1 MRALRVLV
9 VDDSAVNRRTLAD
22 LLSQMPGVTVVGVAQ
37 DGDEALRQA
46 ASLAPDLITLD
57 LEMPRMD
64 GFTFLR
70 LLMASRPTPVLV
82 VSSHSAKENVFRA
95 LELGAIDFIAK
106 PETFLTT
113 HNQEVRE
120 QLDRMVAM
128 VRQLA
133 PAGPQLRRSTI
144 PRETPRPDPHQEAL
158 PPKRPR
164 PPSRL
169 LVIASSTGGPTAL
182 LDLFAQLPQ
191 RSDCCIVV
199 AQHMPERFTRAFA
212 ERLDRMSPFR
222 VSEAG
227 DGDSLYAEQGVVC
240 PGGKCVEVDFLN
252 GRVLLHVVDP
262 DPRDRYTPSADR
274 LFRSAARALGM
285 RVIGV
290 VLTGM
295 GEDGAQGVIDIKSA
309 AGTVLVESEET
320 AVVYGMPRCAKQTGA
335 VDEVLP
341 LPALI
346 ARVSALLAR
355 PTEPNEQRDAERGG
369 QF

>member
-1 MRALRVLV
+1 MRPLRILV
-9 VDDSAVNRRTLAD
+9 VDDSAVNRRTLGD
-22 LLSQMPGVTVVGVAQ
+22 LLGQMDGVTVVGVAQ
-37 DGDEALRQA
+37 DGDEALRYA
-46 ASLAPDLITLD
+46 AQYAPDLITLD

-106 PETFLTT
+106 PDTFLTM
-113 HNQEVRE
+113 QDQSVRE

-128 VRQLA
+128 VRQLS
-133 PAGPQLRRSTI
+133 PASAQVRRSTV
-144 PRETPRPDPHQEAL
+144 PRSLPRGEQRDVA
-158 PPKRPR
+158 PR
-164 PPSRL
+164 KPRAPSRL
-169 LVIASSTGGPTAL
+169 VVIASSTGGPTAL
-182 LDLFAQLPQ
+182 LDLFAQLPA
-191 RSDCCIVV
+191 RSDTCIVV

-222 VSEAG
+222 VVEAV
-227 DGDSLYAEQGVVC
+227 DGDSLFAEQAVVC
-240 PGGKCVEVDFLN
+240 PGGRCVEVDYLN

-274 LFRSAARALGM
+274 LFRSAARALNN
-285 RVIGV
+285 RVIGI

-295 GEDGAQGVIDIKSA
+295 GEDGAQGVVDIKA
-309 AGTVLVESEET
+309 ASGTVWVESEET

-346 ARVSALLAR
+346 SKLSTLLAR
-355 PTEPNEQRDAERGG
+355 PPEANEDRNADRGG
-369 QF
+369 PL

>member
-1 MRALRVLV
+1 MRPLRVLI
-9 VDDSAVNRRTLAD
+9 VDDSAVNRRTLTD
-22 LLSQMPGVTVVGVAQ
+22 LLSQMPGVTVIGAAQ
-37 DGDEALRQA
+37 DGDEALRSA
-46 ASLAPDLITLD
+46 ATLAPDLITLD

-95 LELGAIDFIAK
+95 LELGAIDFITK
-106 PETFLTT
+106 PETFITT
-113 HNQEVRE
+113 QHQTVRE

-133 PAGPQLRRSTI
+133 PAKAQQRRVSAP
-144 PRETPRPDPHQEAL
+144 PRELRPVEVPQAAR
-158 PPKRPR
+158 KPR

-182 LDLFAQLPQ
+182 LDVFSQLPA
-191 RSDCCIVV
+191 RSDTCVVV

-212 ERLDRMSPFR
+212 ERLDRMSPFSVR
-222 VSEAG
+222 EAV
-227 DGDSLYAEQGVVC
+227 DGDSLYAEQAVVC

-252 GRVLLHVVDP
+252 GRVLLHVVEP

-274 LFRSAARALGM
+274 LFRSAARAMGN

-295 GEDGAQGVIDIKSA
+295 GEDGAQGVVDVKNAS
-309 AGTVLVESEET
+309 GSVYVESEET
-320 AVVYGMPRCAKQTGA
+320 AVVYGMPRCAKATGA
-335 VDEVLP
+335 VDETLA
-341 LPALI
+341 LPALV
-346 ARVSALLAR
+346 ARLSSLLAR
-355 PTEPNEQRDAERGG
+355 PDAAGDDKG
-369 QF
+369 DKS

>member
-22 LLSQMPGVTVVGVAQ
+22 LLSHMAGVTVVGVAQ
-37 DGDEALRQA
+37 DGDEALRCA

-106 PETFLTT
+106 PETFITT
-113 HNQEVRE
+113 QNQEVRE

-128 VRQLA
+128 VRQLS
-133 PAGPQLRRSTI
+133 PAGPQLRRSAA
-144 PRETPRPDPHQEAL
+144 PRETPRPDPSREAQ
-158 PPKRPR
+158 PKRPR

-169 LVIASSTGGPTAL
+169 VVIASSTGGPTAL

-191 RSDCCIVV
+191 RSDACIVV

-222 VSEAG
+222 VGEAA
-227 DGDSLYAEQGVVC
+227 DGDSLYAEQAVVC

-274 LFRSAARALGM
+274 LFRSAARALGT
-285 RVIGV
+285 RVIGI

-295 GEDGAQGVIDIKSA
+295 GEDGAQGVVDIKGA
-309 AGTVLVESEET
+309 AGTVFVESEET

-335 VDEVLP
+335 VDETLP
-341 LPALI
+341 LPGLI
-346 ARVSALLAR
+346 TRLSTLLAR
-355 PTEPNEQRDAERGG
+355 SEHDSRDADRGG

>member
-1 MRALRVLV
+1 MRPLRVLV
-9 VDDSAVNRRTLAD
+9 VDDSAVNRRTLAE
-22 LLSQMPGVTVVGVAQ
+22 LLTQMPGVTVVGSAQ
-37 DGDEALRQA
+37 DGDEALR
-46 ASLAPDLITLD
+46 ASALLNPDLITLD

-106 PETFLTT
+106 PETFLTSQT
-113 HNQEVRE
+113 QGVRE
-120 QLDRMVAM
+120 QLERMVAM
-128 VRQLA
+128 VRQLS
-133 PAGPQLRRSTI
+133 PARQHQHRSSTPRDMRSPLADEQLRPKK
-144 PRETPRPDPHQEAL
+144 PRL
-158 PPKRPR
+158 
-164 PPSRL
+164 PSRL

-182 LDLFAQLPQ
+182 LDVFAQLPE
-191 RSDCCIVV
+191 RSDCCVVV

-212 ERLDRMSPFR
+212 ERLDRISRFSVR
-222 VSEAG
+222 EAS
-227 DGDSLYAEQGVVC
+227 DGESLYAEQAVVC

-262 DPRDRYTPSADR
+262 DSRDRYTPSADR
-274 LFRSAARALGM
+274 LFRSAARALGS

-295 GEDGAQGVIDIKSA
+295 GEDGAQGVVDIKSG
-309 AGTVLVESEET
+309 AGTVLAESEET
-320 AVVYGMPRCAKQTGA
+320 AVVFGMPRCAKLTGA

-341 LPALI
+341 LPSLVTRLSGLI
-346 ARVSALLAR
+346 ASRS
-355 PTEPNEQRDAERGG
+355 DAADESGG
-369 QF
+369 KA